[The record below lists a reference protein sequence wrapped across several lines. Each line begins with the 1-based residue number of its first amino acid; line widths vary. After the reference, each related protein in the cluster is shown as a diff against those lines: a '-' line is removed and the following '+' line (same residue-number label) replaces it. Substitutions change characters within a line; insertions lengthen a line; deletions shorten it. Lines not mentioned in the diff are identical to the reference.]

1 MKHVFSMM
9 LFLAGCL
16 LASCQPQQEQPKKIV
31 AAYVTS
37 EGESLPDPSVLTHI
51 NYAFGHVDST
61 FDKVRIAREE
71 RLREI
76 SALKSQYPDLKV
88 SLSIGGWGSGNFSEM
103 AADEQKRLSFA
114 KDCKR
119 IVDEYNLDG
128 IDIDWEYPTSD
139 AAGISCSP
147 DDKANY
153 TLLMRDIREAIGPDK
168 LLTLASS
175 YTARYIDFRAIDP
188 YIDFVNIMAYDMG
201 KPPYHNAALYPSEMT
216 RKGASC
222 EESLAAHIAAGV
234 PTEKIVLGIP
244 FYGHGADS
252 ILPYYVDYKNIDMIK
267 DYTACWDSIA
277 QVPYA
282 TDSTGQMV
290 CTYEDARSIALK
302 CDFIHEQGLLGVMYW
317 EYNSDNAEG
326 TLRKATFDGM
336 MKNKN

>member
-1 MKHVFSMM
+1 MKNIFGMISL
-9 LFLAGCL
+9 LFGCFL
-16 LASCQPQQEQPKKIV
+16 MACQPQDKAGTIV

-37 EGESLPDPSVLTHI
+37 QGESLPDPSVLTHI

-61 FDKVRIAREE
+61 FDKVRIDREE

-76 SALKSQYPDLKV
+76 VALKKNYPELKV

-114 KDCKR
+114 KDCGR
-119 IVDEYNLDG
+119 IVKDFNLDG

-147 DDKANY
+147 DDTGNY
-153 TLLMRDIREAIGPDK
+153 TLLMRDIREAIGKDK

-175 YTARYIDFRAIDP
+175 YRARFIDFRAIAP

-222 EESLAAHIAAGV
+222 EESLEAHIAAGV
-234 PTEKIVLGIP
+234 PVEKIVLGIP

-252 ILPYYVDYKNIDMIK
+252 ILPYYVDYKNIDTLRN
-267 DYTACWDSIA
+267 YTVCWDSTA

-282 TDSTGQMV
+282 TDSTGMMV
-290 CTYEDARSIALK
+290 CTYEDPRSIALK
-302 CDFIHEQGLLGVMYW
+302 CDFIHEKKLLGVMYW
-317 EYNSDNAEG
+317 EYNTDNSEG
-326 TLRKATFDGM
+326 DLRRATFNGM
-336 MKNKN
+336 MKK